1 MKRITVLLSCGVA
14 AAGVGVAGC
23 GSSSSSSSSS
33 SSAAASS
40 ASTST
45 GASSSATSKTPI
57 PIAILEPTS
66 GPLAVVATQIA
77 DSSKYAVAYVNA
89 HGGINGRPLAAQVFN
104 TQLDPATAAT
114 DYEQAA
120 TQDHDVAVLGPL
132 ISPEANASVPVA
144 ARTATPM
151 LLPGAADID
160 FTHPVKQFVFRMG
173 SNETE
178 DDLAMSALVKH
189 LGCTKPALLYDNGA
203 LGISTKADIAHD
215 MKFAVSVQTS
225 ETATDL
231 TPALQQIRSAGA
243 TCIVEA
249 SDALGAVGSMIATMA
264 NTGYKVP
271 VLGDS
276 GVTLASFVATAGA
289 APLKAVPV
297 YGTDVFNPDS
307 SYFKSLY
314 AGYVKQYGPVPPVEE
329 IATAWDSVQ
338 ALAAALKADGGKGGA
353 PLASALQS
361 VSGSGIP
368 SLIGSG
374 SATPSFSATNHD
386 WVPAASDK
394 LYRVTS
400 GPGKTT
406 VLTPTGVGG

>member
-1 MKRITVLLSCGVA
+1 MNRITALLSCGAVA
-14 AAGVGVAGC
+14 AAIGVAGC
-23 GSSSSSSSSS
+23 GSSSSNSSSTSSSSGGS
-33 SSAAASS
+33 SKS
-40 ASTST
+40 
-45 GASSSATSKTPI
+45 PI
-57 PIAILEPTS
+57 AIAILEPTS
-66 GPLAVVATQIA
+66 GPLATVATQIA

-89 HGGINGRPLAAQVFN
+89 HGGINGRDLQAQVLN

-120 TQDHDVAVLGPL
+120 TQDHAVAVLGPL
-132 ISPEANASVPVA
+132 ISPEADASVPVA
-144 ARTATPM
+144 ARTDTPM
-151 LLPGAADID
+151 LLPGAADIA
-160 FTHPVKQFVFRMG
+160 FTKPVKQYVFRMG

-178 DDLAMSALVKH
+178 DDLAMAALVKH

-203 LGISTKADIAHD
+203 LGLSTKADIAHD

-307 SYFKSLY
+307 SYFKNLF

-329 IATAWDSVQ
+329 IGTAWDSVQ
-338 ALAAALKADGGKGGA
+338 AVASALKADGGKGGA
-353 PLASALQS
+353 ALASALQN
-361 VSGSGIP
+361 VSGTGLA
-368 SLIGSG
+368 SLVAYGG
-374 SATPSFSATNHD
+374 PAPSFSASSHD

-394 LYRVTS
+394 LYRVTA
-400 GPGKTT
+400 GPGNTT
-406 VLTPTGVGG
+406 VLTPTGIGG